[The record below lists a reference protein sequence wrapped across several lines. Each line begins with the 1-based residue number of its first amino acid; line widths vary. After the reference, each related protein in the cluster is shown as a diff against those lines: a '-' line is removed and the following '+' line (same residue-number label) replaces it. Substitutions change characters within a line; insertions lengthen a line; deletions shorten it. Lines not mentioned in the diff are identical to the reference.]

1 VSERLE
7 KALALID
14 EANREDPNRDLLS
27 PDLPKALAYG
37 WRMSEWLSRLCEQP
51 SEALALA
58 ARGQHIRR
66 WQVPRDSYPADRAGY
81 LAWRTYLYRFHA
93 EQLAAILSQVGY
105 DAETVER
112 AAGIVAKRRLKQ
124 DTEAQTL
131 EDAACLVF
139 LNYEFAAF
147 AESHDAEKVVAIVR
161 KTWGKMSDRA
171 RAAALALDLPDHL
184 AGLVAAALAPVEADS
199 VGG

>member
-14 EANREDPNRDLLS
+14 EANREDPSRD
-27 PDLPKALAYG
+27 PVCPELPKALVYG
-37 WRMSEWLSRLCEQP
+37 WRMSEWLARLCDQP

-66 WQVPRDSYPADRAGY
+66 WQVPRDRYAADRAGY

-124 DTEAQTL
+124 DAEAQTL

-147 AESHDAEKVVAIVR
+147 AESHDVDKLVAIVR

-171 RAAALALDLPDHL
+171 HAAALGLELPEHL
-184 AGLVAAALAPVEADS
+184 TGLVAAALAPVEAS
-199 VGG
+199 NVAG